1 MANKDYSK
9 MSTKAK
15 PEKVKDTETKPLAET
30 KKEDK
35 PKTEKPAKPAKGVVV
50 DCERLNVRK
59 EASLD
64 SEVLTVLFAGDE
76 VSVLNLKSEN
86 GFYKIKAGSVVG
98 YSIVERI
105 GLKK

>member
-9 MSTKAK
+9 MSAKAK
-15 PEKVKDTETKPLAET
+15 PEKVKDTEIKPLAET

-35 PKTEKPAKPAKGVVV
+35 PKTEKPAKPAKGIVI

-76 VSVLNLKSEN
+76 VSVLNAKPDN